1 MILLFFRHLF
11 AQGFV
16 VAGIFLFLSFT
27 LAAEIGY
34 RLGRYVTASK
44 SENSADIT
52 ISSTLTSG
60 MVGLLA
66 FTLGL
71 SINFA
76 QNRFEARRDLVLA
89 EANAI
94 GTAWLRTQL
103 FDDAAARTLA
113 DRIEEYAHVRLAF
126 TTADSDAD
134 IPGLIAQ
141 TNALQADIWQSARA
155 IADHAPNP
163 ATPAL
168 IAALNGM
175 FDVSVSQQFAYE
187 SRVPPDILLMLYVG
201 SIVTMGALGYEQ
213 GLAGNRQVVLTTLL
227 LMMWSSGMLL
237 IADLNQPR
245 LGSIRADAAPL
256 IWTIRGFGAKPQV
269 R

>member
-11 AQGFV
+11 AQGFI
-16 VAGIFLFLSFT
+16 VAGFFLFLSFT
-27 LAAEIGY
+27 LSAEIGY
-34 RLGRYVTASK
+34 RLGRHVAASK
-44 SENSADIT
+44 PENEADIT

-94 GTAWLRTQL
+94 GTAWLRTKL
-103 FDDAAARTLA
+103 MDDATALTLG
-113 DRIEEYAHVRLAF
+113 DRIEDYAHVRLAF
-126 TTADSDAD
+126 TITESDAD
-134 IPGLIAQ
+134 VPGLIGR
-141 TNALQADIWQSARA
+141 TNALQAEIWQSAQAMAHRS
-155 IADHAPNP
+155 PNP
-163 ATPAL
+163 ITTAL
-168 IAALNGM
+168 ITALNDM
-175 FDVSVSQQFAYE
+175 FDVSASQQFAYE
-187 SRVPPDILLMLYVG
+187 SRVPPNLLLMLYG
-201 SIVTMGALGYEQ
+201 GAIVTIGALGYQ
-213 GLAGNRQVVLTTLL
+213 LGLAGNRQVVLTTLL

-245 LGSIRADAAPL
+245 MGSIRADAAPL